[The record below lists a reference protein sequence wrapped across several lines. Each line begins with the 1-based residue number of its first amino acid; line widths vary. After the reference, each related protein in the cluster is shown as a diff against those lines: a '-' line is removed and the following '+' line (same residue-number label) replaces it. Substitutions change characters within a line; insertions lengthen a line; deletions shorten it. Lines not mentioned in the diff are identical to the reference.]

1 MGAVGGQPDPDSIK
15 MFVGQ
20 IPRHWNESDLI
31 NIFEEF
37 GPIYQISVLRDKMT
51 QQSRECMHQFDYS
64 MVACVG
70 TAIHNLG
77 HISQGLV
84 SEDSY
89 LSSISS
95 NEIERFLFRF

>member
-51 QQSRECMHQFDYS
+51 QQSRVEPAESNDLIFFIWIWLASLICASGFT
-64 MVACVG
+64 VA
-70 TAIHNLG
+70 
-77 HISQGLV
+77 QW
-84 SEDSY
+84 
-89 LSSISS
+89 
-95 NEIERFLFRF
+95 